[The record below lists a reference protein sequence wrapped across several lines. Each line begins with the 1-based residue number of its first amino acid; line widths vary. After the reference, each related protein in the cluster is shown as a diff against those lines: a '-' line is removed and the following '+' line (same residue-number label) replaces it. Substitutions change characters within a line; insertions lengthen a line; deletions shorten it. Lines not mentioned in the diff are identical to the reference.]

1 MKNLRTIFAMLLLC
15 FVSTQ
20 VNAQGNSQNENGNAV
35 LSQVSVDDNGDGTAT
50 VEMKISGNLAET
62 VEVIQFSVKGDV
74 IVDGAFY
81 GYVDH
86 SKFLAPDP
94 TFVTIVPIKALVTGN
109 GNPNTSVEVEVSYAY
124 GRKPHLRSKKDT
136 VIRHLNQQIR
146 Q

>member
-1 MKNLRTIFAMLLLC
+1 MKNLRTIFSMLFLC
-15 FVSTQ
+15 FLVTQ
-20 VNAQGNSQNENGNAV
+20 VSAQGNSQNENGNAV
-35 LSQVSVDDNGDGTAT
+35 LSQVSVDDNGDETAT

-74 IVDGAFY
+74 IDNGAFY

-86 SKFLAPDP
+86 SKFLNPEP
-94 TFVTIVPIKALVTGN
+94 VFVAIVPIKSLGN
-109 GNPNTSVEVEVSYAY
+109 GNGNTSVEVEVSYAY

-136 VIRHLNQQIR
+136 VIRHLNTQIR

>member
-1 MKNLRTIFAMLLLC
+1 MRTVKMFLALMMVCFFAA
-15 FVSTQ
+15 Q

-109 GNPNTSVEVEVSYAY
+109 GNPNELVEVEVSYAY

>member
-1 MKNLRTIFAMLLLC
+1 MRTVKMFLALMMVCFFAA
-15 FVSTQ
+15 Q

-109 GNPNTSVEVEVSYAY
+109 GNPNESVEVEVSYAY

>member
-1 MKNLRTIFAMLLLC
+1 MLLLC
-15 FVSTQ
+15 FVVTQ

-86 SKFLAPDP
+86 SKFLAPNP
-94 TFVTIVPIKALVTGN
+94 VFVAIVPIKALVTGN